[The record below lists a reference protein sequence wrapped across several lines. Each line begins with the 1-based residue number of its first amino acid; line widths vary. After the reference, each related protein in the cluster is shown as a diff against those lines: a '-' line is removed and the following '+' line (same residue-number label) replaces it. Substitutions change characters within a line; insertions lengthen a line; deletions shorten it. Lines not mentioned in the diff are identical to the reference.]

1 MKRLEMKNCNAK
13 LTEKPQKFEPYR
25 QVKLINILQKNKYY
39 LPIEKQ
45 IIQQAKFTY
54 LALRNAL
61 KNQAK
66 KKKKKLKQL
75 KGMEDNYL
83 NMHIHGSYST

>member
-1 MKRLEMKNCNAK
+1 MKNCNAK
-13 LTEKPQKFEPYR
+13 STEKPQKFEPYR
-25 QVKLINILQKNKYY
+25 QVKLINILQKKKYY

-54 LALRNAL
+54 SALRNAL

-66 KKKKKLKQL
+66 KKKR
-75 KGMEDNYL
+75 
-83 NMHIHGSYST
+83 S